1 MLPPSRVPSFCPTA
15 KQFVLIT
22 TNSPSLPAESF
33 GRKESVPCLVI
44 DLKSQV
50 VGGIQTGRYR
60 QNPALNRPN
69 SQKRHIRPKP
79 FIRPLQSKPAG
90 ELWRDQSHTMRM
102 EFRRTSPIP
111 AIDTPLQLA
120 PSLAQRP
127 DTNRFPHCDET
138 FKRCEA
144 GIRLDESACFRMQY
158 ALPNA
163 RRVDCKLRNLHT
175 LRGFLPSHNE
185 HVRQIPV

>member
-15 KQFVLIT
+15 RHFVLIT

-60 QNPALNRPN
+60 QNPASNRP
-69 SQKRHIRPKP
+69 SSPRRHIHPKHP
-79 FIRPLQSKPAG
+79 IQPLQSKPAA

-120 PSLAQRP
+120 HSPRKGPVTIAFRIATRHLSVAELGFAL
-127 DTNRFPHCDET
+127 TNQP
-138 FKRCEA
+138 A
-144 GIRLDESACFRMQY
+144 SACNMCFRMLEESI
-158 ALPNA
+158 ASC
-163 RRVDCKLRNLHT
+163 VTCT
-175 LRGFLPSHNE
+175 L
-185 HVRQIPV
+185 